1 MNEYM
6 LLIRNLT
13 DSKSSMSAD
22 EHLQFVKA
30 CEVYIDQLKT
40 NGNLVSAQPLIREGV
55 MLSGTP
61 GNFSTGPYNERPE
74 IQVGYYHILAK
85 DIDEAVA
92 IAKGNPEFAFTDT
105 ARVEVRP
112 LKVVEEQTSYQYPG
126 KK

>member
-1 MNEYM
+1 
-6 LLIRNLT
+6 
-13 DSKSSMSAD
+13 
-22 EHLQFVKA
+22 
-30 CEVYIDQLKT
+30 
-40 NGNLVSAQPLIREGV
+40 
-55 MLSGTP
+55 
-61 GNFSTGPYNERPE
+61 
-74 IQVGYYHILAK
+74 VGYYHILAK